1 MRILERI
8 QSSGCRAVS
17 VVGLAKSAGKTV
29 AVNSIIRQC
38 ADAGVTLGLSS
49 IGYDGEKIDVLS
61 RLAKPR
67 IAVREGTVLA
77 TATGTLPRATAGLE
91 ILAATNYV
99 TALGEVMLVRA
110 RENGNVEVAGPD
122 SFAEM
127 RQCIAAM
134 QGLGCQLVIVDGALD
149 RVGSAAPTITDGT
162 VIATGA
168 VAGSNLRR
176 ILIRSMHV
184 KAIFSLPEI
193 SDPVLRTAVSAALEA
208 PQLAVLDSDGARALP
223 FTSALGHAAAVIGH
237 LTPAQPFYLV
247 IPGALTDSL
256 VGELLYHPRLVKQVC
271 LVSPDPTHVFVSPEI
286 WQRFLHLGGRA
297 MVLKSIRILAATVN
311 PTAPTGKSYIPREF
325 AAELARAL
333 APLPVYDLFLSD
345 TPINFA

>member
-1 MRILERI
+1 MRLLERI
-8 QSSGCRAVS
+8 QSSGCRSVS
-17 VVGLAKSAGKTV
+17 VVGLAKNAGKTV

-77 TATGTLPRATAGLE
+77 TATGTLPRAAAGLE
-91 ILAATNYV
+91 ILAATNYI

-110 RENGNVEVAGPD
+110 RESGNVEIAGPD

-127 RQCIAAM
+127 RHCIAAM
-134 QGLGCQLVIVDGALD
+134 QALGCQLIIVDGALD

-168 VAGSNLRR
+168 VAGSNMRR
-176 ILIRSMHV
+176 ILMRSMHV
-184 KAIFSLPEI
+184 KAIFSLPEV
-193 SDPVLRTAVSAALEA
+193 SDLTIRQGAIAAMEA
-208 PQLAVLDSDGARALP
+208 GQLVVLDSDGVRALP

-237 LTPAQPFYLV
+237 LSPAQPFSLV

-256 VGELLYHPRLVKQVC
+256 VGELIYHHRLVKQVC
-271 LVSPDPTHVFVSPEI
+271 LISPDPTHIFVSPEI
-286 WQRFLHLGGRA
+286 WQRFVHLGGRA
-297 MVLKSIRILAATVN
+297 VVLKSIRILAVTVN
-311 PTAPTGKSYIPREF
+311 PTAPTGKSYTPRDF
-325 AAELARAL
+325 AEELARAL

-345 TPINFA
+345 EEV

>member
-1 MRILERI
+1 MRLLERI
-8 QSSGCRAVS
+8 QQSGCRSVS
-17 VVGLAKSAGKTV
+17 VVGLAKNAGKTV

-77 TATGTLPRATAGLE
+77 TATATLTRAAAGLE
-91 ILAATNYV
+91 ILAATNYI

-110 RENGNVEVAGPD
+110 RESGNVEVAGPD
-122 SFAEM
+122 SLAEM
-127 RQCIAAM
+127 RHCIAAM

-149 RVGSAAPTITDGT
+149 RVGSAAPTTTDGT

-168 VAGSNLRR
+168 VAGSNMRR

-184 KAIFSLPEI
+184 KAIFSLPEV
-193 SDPVLRTAVSAALEA
+193 SDPALRQAASAAVQA
-208 PQLAVLDSDGARALP
+208 GQLVVVDSEGMRELP
-223 FTSALGHAAAVIGH
+223 FTSALGHAAAVISY
-237 LTPAQPFYLV
+237 LSPIQPFSVV
-247 IPGALTDSL
+247 IPGAITDSL
-256 VGELLYHPRLVKQVC
+256 LGELLYHSRRVKQVR

-286 WQRFLHLGGRA
+286 WQRFLHLGGSVE
-297 MVLKSIRILAATVN
+297 VLKRIRILAVTVN
-311 PTAPTGKSYIPREF
+311 PTAPTGKSYTPSEF
-325 AAELARAL
+325 ALELARAL
-333 APLPVYDLFLSD
+333 APLPVYDLFLSEMEV
-345 TPINFA
+345 PL